1 MKLKIVFFCLLNLVT
16 SVVFADEN
24 AAKLDIEQQVKQ
36 FMAKENI
43 PALAVAI
50 IQNRKI
56 NFTAGYGV
64 LDRESSSEID
74 QHTIFQIGS
83 QSKMLTSMIALELV
97 KEGKLALSDRL
108 VELLPGVFPEAS
120 IAEFQTLTL
129 EHLMVHRS
137 GLPNYPKN
145 VSRIDGDAFLGGY
158 NKEMLLSALKSIE
171 LSFKPNEKWQ
181 YSNFNYAV
189 LGYVLSQVSNKS
201 YAELVQYYISDKYDL
216 SNTVVALTEQQKTQL
231 ATPYRKDNR
240 AVATQPWDM
249 GLLAPHGGVY
259 SSINDLAL
267 LMELQ
272 LAAYLEYGQS
282 GVATPLVS
290 TQIKYDTEFTQA
302 ETIYPGLIYGLG
314 MFEASEEFP
323 MFSSTVLFHGG
334 DLDGFGCEYL
344 FSAEHGVGVVL
355 LTSSGGREFVSF
367 ARKLMEQL
375 LPKPANKN

>member
-43 PALAVAI
+43 SALAVAI

-64 LDRESSSEID
+64 LDRESSLEID

-108 VELLPGVFPEAS
+108 VELLPGVFPEAF

-145 VSRIDGDAFLGGY
+145 VARIDGDAFLGGY
-158 NKEMLLSALKSIE
+158 NKEMLLSALESIE

-201 YAELVQYYISDKYDL
+201 YAELVQYYISDKYGL

-259 SSINDLAL
+259 SSINDLAH

-282 GVATPLVS
+282 GVVTPLVS

-323 MFSSTVLFHGG
+323 MFSDTVLFHGG

-344 FSAEHGVGVVL
+344 FSVEHGVGVVL
-355 LTSSGGREFVSF
+355 LTSSGGREFVRF
-367 ARKLMEQL
+367 GRKLMEEL
-375 LPKPANKN
+375 LPKSANKN